1 MSERRNPGPAA
12 QDGAGA
18 TRAGRRTGSGPGRIL
33 VAVYAVFALAAT
45 GRASLQISEDFG
57 KAPLAYSLSALA
69 AVIYLV
75 ATVALARGDRTS
87 VRVATVSCSI
97 EMVGVLTVG
106 VASYLDRAAFPDK
119 TVWSHFGS
127 GYGYVPLVLP
137 VLGLL
142 WLRANRRGSTAP
154 GSAHRG

>member
-1 MSERRNPGPAA
+1 
-12 QDGAGA
+12 
-18 TRAGRRTGSGPGRIL
+18 
-33 VAVYAVFALAAT
+33 VFALAAT

-69 AVIYLV
+69 AGIYLV

-142 WLRANRRGSTAP
+142 WLRANRRSSTAP
-154 GSAHRG
+154 GSAHPG

>member
-1 MSERRNPGPAA
+1 MDRRRCLSTGTPSAA
-12 QDGAGA
+12 GEG
-18 TRAGRRTGSGPGRIL
+18 TSGTTGRAARRTGSGPGRIL

-87 VRVATVSCSI
+87 VRVATIACSI
-97 EMVGVLTVG
+97 ELVGVLTVG
-106 VASYLDRAAFPDK
+106 WPATWTARRSRTRRSGRTSAAA
-119 TVWSHFGS
+119 TATSRWCC
-127 GYGYVPLVLP
+127 P

-142 WLRANRRGSTAP
+142 WLRANRRHDA
-154 GSAHRG
+154 RR

>member
-1 MSERRNPGPAA
+1 MSERRDPGPAA

-18 TRAGRRTGSGPGRIL
+18 PRAGRRTGSGPGRIL

-142 WLRANRRGSTAP
+142 WLRANRRGSTAS